1 MMIGG
6 DDDGC
11 VADTGG
17 LVVGE
22 STVNS
27 MQIKMAM
34 DMEMDMEPEAVNV
47 SQVSMDIHGGIKSA
61 LHPTHPQKHRQR
73 GRKQPSQNPQN
84 PMGPSW
90 GRWLGAMALTCC
102 GLGAIAPVAWAND
115 TLPFGAPL
123 PGAPAAPIPEAER
136 PAAAPPPRSPIDVEV
151 LEAPRPSP
159 IANPTATEE
168 TGWVVEEGAGSGV
181 TMVQEPPTASSA
193 IAPTN
198 PTDRNFFEPVV
209 PRQGRYVV
217 YALGDSLG
225 LFEQVKQLSPTA
237 AFVTYRGQTA
247 VRAGLFER
255 SIDATARVR
264 ELAQRGITA
273 EIGELS
279 ESAASGSDATVN
291 ASVNSFNRVQ
301 PVRSPLPARSGA
313 AGWSPTWGSN
323 QNEPDPSAL
332 FANFEPN
339 GSDPQWQ
346 PPSNTAPL
354 PMAGRRLPPLGN
366 TSRSRSLPEPPPEPM
381 ASLPD
386 SEPIVAPAPSRL
398 APLPRSSNQL
408 PSTLAAANSTATNDP
423 AYFVVVT
430 NGRSPLAQLI
440 NRLSELGVP
449 ASSVFPNETGGLR
462 IGPFADQSMAQ
473 QWRSRLGA
481 ANLTTELMQNGWII
495 DGNNL

>member
-1 MMIGG
+1 
-6 DDDGC
+6 
-11 VADTGG
+11 
-17 LVVGE
+17 
-22 STVNS
+22 

-34 DMEMDMEPEAVNV
+34 DMEMDMEPEAVKV
-47 SQVSMDIHGGIKSA
+47 SQVSMDIHGDIKSA
-61 LHPTHPQKHRQR
+61 PHPTHPPKHRQR
-73 GRKQPSQNPQN
+73 GQNQPSQHPQN
-84 PMGPSW
+84 PMGQSW

-102 GLGAIAPVAWAND
+102 GLGAIAPVASAND

-123 PGAPAAPIPEAER
+123 PGAPAAPIPEVER

-159 IANPTATEE
+159 IANPTTTEE

-181 TMVQEPPTASSA
+181 TMVQEPPTTSSA

-209 PRQGRYVV
+209 PSQGRYVV

-279 ESAASGSDATVN
+279 ESAASGSAASGSDATVN

-313 AGWSPTWGSN
+313 AGWSPTRGPN
-323 QNEPDPSAL
+323 QDEPDPSAL
-332 FANFEPN
+332 FANFEPA
-339 GSDPQWQ
+339 GRDPQWQ

-386 SEPIVAPAPSRL
+386 LEPIFAPAPSRL
-398 APLPRSSNQL
+398 APLPRSSNQF
-408 PSTLAAANSTATNDP
+408 PSTLAAASSTATNDP

-495 DGNNL
+495 DGNNP